1 MKIIVNMK
9 LLHEQTNLCDKYMM
23 NAIDDHERN
32 LFEGISNLLDAIGY
46 ALIYDKEIEFE
57 KVEGEEE

>member
-9 LLHEQTNLCDKYMM
+9 LLHEQTNMCDKYMM
-23 NAIDDHERN
+23 NASNDHEGD

-46 ALIYDKEIEFE
+46 ALTFDKEIEFE
-57 KVEGEEE
+57 KVEEEE